1 MSRIENTGQIKTG
14 YSVKSGTNPEEKVE
28 NGSDFASM
36 LTKYK
41 KKAAQDD
48 ETKKAETGETKNK
61 ETQPEETK
69 NRGNEKQVN
78 GRQSGENEKT
88 AEIKAEIK
96 VTDIQDEKN
105 SQDGEKEQEQELAAA
120 YASEAC
126 YRTFVQITAENS
138 KTPAV
143 YNNEI
148 NGIQDLAVQTTVE
161 TGMEDQTAAVS
172 TIQQTESPHTES
184 PHTETAVHADDLKL
198 RNRSDQTGEKEKS
211 GEAEEAGQSKQTA
224 KMNREEEIPDQKEHI
239 SGKEMTALA
248 SPGYTGTVESSAGTA
263 AKPAAVDT
271 GPADRLPTAQD
282 TLTEDLGNYLDTK
295 ISEKKGKLE
304 LSLEPERLGKLT
316 IRLEYEKGKTEV
328 TIFSTSAKTLEIL
341 SKEAGH
347 LAQILEEKTGHP
359 VIPISAKEEK
369 GITELEEQIKDMFFG
384 GEISFN
390 DEVYITNA
398 RHKAALEEAD
408 RSLDLVRNSIEMGM
422 PEDFFSIDLMNAYE
436 NLGKILG
443 ESVGEDLV
451 NEIFSKFCMGK

>member
-36 LTKYK
+36 LTEYQ

-172 TIQQTESPHTES
+172 TIQQTESPHTE
-184 PHTETAVHADDLKL
+184 TAVHADDLKL
-198 RNRSDQTGEKEKS
+198 RNRLDQTGEKEKS

-224 KMNREEEIPDQKEHI
+224 KMNREEEIPDQKEQI

-263 AKPAAVDT
+263 EKPAAVDT

-347 LAQILEEKTGHP
+347 LAQILEEKTGTP
-359 VIPISAKEEK
+359 TVIYTPEQTENRQNMDQDPGHGRNGRQDQKEQRQK
-369 GITELEEQIKDMFFG
+369 QDD
-384 GEISFN
+384 SF
-390 DEVYITNA
+390 A
-398 RHKAALEEAD
+398 QQLR
-408 RSLDLVRNSIEMGM
+408 
-422 PEDFFSIDLMNAYE
+422 
-436 NLGKILG
+436 LGLT
-443 ESVGEDLV
+443 
-451 NEIFSKFCMGK
+451 

>member
-1 MSRIENTGQIKTG
+1 MSRIENTSQIKTG

-105 SQDGEKEQEQELAAA
+105 SQDGEKEQELVAD
-120 YASEAC
+120 YASETC

-347 LAQILEEKTGHP
+347 LAQILEEKTGTP
-359 VIPISAKEEK
+359 TVIYTPEQTENRQNMDQDPGHGRNGRQDQKEQRQK
-369 GITELEEQIKDMFFG
+369 QDD
-384 GEISFN
+384 SF
-390 DEVYITNA
+390 A
-398 RHKAALEEAD
+398 QQLR
-408 RSLDLVRNSIEMGM
+408 
-422 PEDFFSIDLMNAYE
+422 
-436 NLGKILG
+436 LGLA
-443 ESVGEDLV
+443 
-451 NEIFSKFCMGK
+451 

>member
-1 MSRIENTGQIKTG
+1 MSRIENTGQIKPG
-14 YSVKSGTNPEEKVE
+14 YSVKAATNSEEKVG

-36 LTKYK
+36 LTKYQ

-161 TGMEDQTAAVS
+161 TGMENQTAAVS

-347 LAQILEEKTGHP
+347 LAQILEEKTGTP
-359 VIPISAKEEK
+359 TVIYTPEQTENRQNMDQDTGHGRNGRQDQKEQRQK
-369 GITELEEQIKDMFFG
+369 QDD
-384 GEISFN
+384 SF
-390 DEVYITNA
+390 A
-398 RHKAALEEAD
+398 QQLR
-408 RSLDLVRNSIEMGM
+408 
-422 PEDFFSIDLMNAYE
+422 
-436 NLGKILG
+436 LGLA
-443 ESVGEDLV
+443 
-451 NEIFSKFCMGK
+451 

>member
-36 LTKYK
+36 LTKYQ

-105 SQDGEKEQEQELAAA
+105 SQDGEKEQELAAA

-224 KMNREEEIPDQKEHI
+224 KMNREEEIPDQKEQI

-347 LAQILEEKTGHP
+347 LAQILEEKTGTP
-359 VIPISAKEEK
+359 TVIYTPEQTENRQNMDQDPGHGRNGRQDQKEQRQK
-369 GITELEEQIKDMFFG
+369 QDD
-384 GEISFN
+384 SF
-390 DEVYITNA
+390 A
-398 RHKAALEEAD
+398 QQLR
-408 RSLDLVRNSIEMGM
+408 
-422 PEDFFSIDLMNAYE
+422 
-436 NLGKILG
+436 LGLT
-443 ESVGEDLV
+443 
-451 NEIFSKFCMGK
+451 

>member
-1 MSRIENTGQIKTG
+1 LNRIENTGQIKTG

-48 ETKKAETGETKNK
+48 ETKRAETGETKNK

-69 NRGNEKQVN
+69 SGENGKQVN
-78 GRQSGENEKT
+78 GSQSGKNKKT

-96 VTDIQDEKN
+96 VTDIQDGKN
-105 SQDGEKEQEQELAAA
+105 SQDGEIEQDQELAAA
-120 YASEAC
+120 YASETC
-126 YRTFVQITAENS
+126 YRSFVQITTENN
-138 KTPAV
+138 KMPAV

-148 NGIQDLAVQTTVE
+148 QDLAVQITAE
-161 TGMEDQTAAVS
+161 SGMEDQLAAVS
-172 TIQQTESPHTES
+172 TIQKNEA
-184 PHTETAVHADDLKL
+184 PHTETVAHADDLKL
-198 RNRSDQTGEKEKS
+198 QNRLAQT
-211 GEAEEAGQSKQTA
+211 EAAGRTGEAGQSKRTA
-224 KMNREEEIPDQKEHI
+224 KMNREEEIPGRKEHI

-248 SPGYTGTVESSAGTA
+248 SSGYRGTVESSTGTA
-263 AKPAAVDT
+263 EKPAAADT
-271 GPADRLPTAQD
+271 GPADRLATAQD

-347 LAQILEEKTGHP
+347 LAQILEEKTGTP
-359 VIPISAKEEK
+359 TVIYTPEQTENRQNMDQDPGHSRNGRQDQKEQRQK
-369 GITELEEQIKDMFFG
+369 QDD
-384 GEISFN
+384 SF
-390 DEVYITNA
+390 A
-398 RHKAALEEAD
+398 QQLR
-408 RSLDLVRNSIEMGM
+408 
-422 PEDFFSIDLMNAYE
+422 
-436 NLGKILG
+436 LGLA
-443 ESVGEDLV
+443 
-451 NEIFSKFCMGK
+451 

>member
-1 MSRIENTGQIKTG
+1 MSRIENTGQIKPG
-14 YSVKSGTNPEEKVE
+14 YSVKAATNSEEKVG

-36 LTKYK
+36 LTKYQ

-69 NRGNEKQVN
+69 NRENEKQVN

-105 SQDGEKEQEQELAAA
+105 SQDGEKEQELVAA
-120 YASEAC
+120 YASETC

-148 NGIQDLAVQTTVE
+148 NGIQDLAVQTTSE
-161 TGMEDQTAAVS
+161 TGVEDQTAAVT
-172 TIQQTESPHTES
+172 TIQQTES

-224 KMNREEEIPDQKEHI
+224 KMNREEEMPGRKEHI

-248 SPGYTGTVESSAGTA
+248 SSGYRGTVESSAGTA
-263 AKPAAVDT
+263 EKPAAADT
-271 GPADRLPTAQD
+271 GPADRLATAQD

-347 LAQILEEKTGHP
+347 LAQILEEKTGNP
-359 VIPISAKEEK
+359 TVIYTPDQ
-369 GITELEEQIKDMFFG
+369 TENRQNMDQDTGQGRNGRQEHREQRQKQDD
-384 GEISFN
+384 SF
-390 DEVYITNA
+390 A
-398 RHKAALEEAD
+398 QQLR
-408 RSLDLVRNSIEMGM
+408 
-422 PEDFFSIDLMNAYE
+422 
-436 NLGKILG
+436 LGLA
-443 ESVGEDLV
+443 
-451 NEIFSKFCMGK
+451 

>member
-1 MSRIENTGQIKTG
+1 MSRIENTGQIKPG
-14 YSVKSGTNPEEKVE
+14 YSVKAATNSEEKVG

-36 LTKYK
+36 LTKYQ

-105 SQDGEKEQEQELAAA
+105 SQDGEKEQELAAA
-120 YASEAC
+120 YASETC

-172 TIQQTESPHTES
+172 TIQQTESPHTE
-184 PHTETAVHADDLKL
+184 TAVHADGLKL
-198 RNRSDQTGEKEKS
+198 QNRLEQTGETEDT
-211 GEAEEAGQSKQTA
+211 GRTEEAGQSKQTA
-224 KMNREEEIPDQKEHI
+224 KMNREEEMPDRKEHI

-248 SPGYTGTVESSAGTA
+248 SSGYRGTVESSAGTA
-263 AKPAAVDT
+263 EKPAAADT
-271 GPADRLPTAQD
+271 GPADRLATAQD

-347 LAQILEEKTGHP
+347 LAQILEEKTGNP
-359 VIPISAKEEK
+359 TVIYTPDQ
-369 GITELEEQIKDMFFG
+369 TENRQNMDQDTGQGRNDRQEHREQRQKQDD
-384 GEISFN
+384 SF
-390 DEVYITNA
+390 A
-398 RHKAALEEAD
+398 QQLR
-408 RSLDLVRNSIEMGM
+408 
-422 PEDFFSIDLMNAYE
+422 
-436 NLGKILG
+436 LGLA
-443 ESVGEDLV
+443 
-451 NEIFSKFCMGK
+451 

>member
-1 MSRIENTGQIKTG
+1 MSRIENTSQIKTG

-184 PHTETAVHADDLKL
+184 PHTETAVHADGLKL
-198 RNRSDQTGEKEKS
+198 QNRLEQTGETEDT
-211 GEAEEAGQSKQTA
+211 GRTEEAGQSKQTA

-347 LAQILEEKTGHP
+347 LAQILEEKTGTP
-359 VIPISAKEEK
+359 TVIYTPEQTENRQNMDQDTGHGRNGRQDQIATVLQK
-369 GITELEEQIKDMFFG
+369 GERQKQDD
-384 GEISFN
+384 SF
-390 DEVYITNA
+390 A
-398 RHKAALEEAD
+398 QQLR
-408 RSLDLVRNSIEMGM
+408 
-422 PEDFFSIDLMNAYE
+422 
-436 NLGKILG
+436 LGLA
-443 ESVGEDLV
+443 
-451 NEIFSKFCMGK
+451 

>member
-1 MSRIENTGQIKTG
+1 MSRIENTSQIKTG

-41 KKAAQDD
+41 KKAAQND

-78 GRQSGENEKT
+78 GRQSGENVKT
-88 AEIKAEIK
+88 DEIKAEIK
-96 VTDIQDEKN
+96 VTDIQDGKN

-120 YASEAC
+120 YASETC

-138 KTPAV
+138 KTPAA

-148 NGIQDLAVQTTVE
+148 NGIQDLAVQTTSE
-161 TGMEDQTAAVS
+161 TGMEDQTAVVS
-172 TIQQTESPHTES
+172 TIQQTESPHSEI
-184 PHTETAVHADDLKL
+184 AVRADSLKL
-198 RNRSDQTGEKEKS
+198 QNRLEQIGETEDTGRT
-211 GEAEEAGQSKQTA
+211 EETGQSKQTA

-263 AKPAAVDT
+263 AKPVAVDT

-347 LAQILEEKTGHP
+347 LAQILEEKTGTP
-359 VIPISAKEEK
+359 TVIYTPEQTENRQNMDQDPGHGRNGRQDQKEQRQK
-369 GITELEEQIKDMFFG
+369 QDD
-384 GEISFN
+384 SF
-390 DEVYITNA
+390 A
-398 RHKAALEEAD
+398 QQLR
-408 RSLDLVRNSIEMGM
+408 
-422 PEDFFSIDLMNAYE
+422 
-436 NLGKILG
+436 LGLA
-443 ESVGEDLV
+443 
-451 NEIFSKFCMGK
+451 

>member
-96 VTDIQDEKN
+96 VTDIQDGKN

-172 TIQQTESPHTES
+172 TIQQTESLHTES

-263 AKPAAVDT
+263 AKPVAVDT

-347 LAQILEEKTGHP
+347 LAQILEEKTGTP
-359 VIPISAKEEK
+359 TVIYTPEQTENRQNMDQDTGHGRNGRQDQKEQRQK
-369 GITELEEQIKDMFFG
+369 QDD
-384 GEISFN
+384 SF
-390 DEVYITNA
+390 A
-398 RHKAALEEAD
+398 QQLR
-408 RSLDLVRNSIEMGM
+408 
-422 PEDFFSIDLMNAYE
+422 
-436 NLGKILG
+436 LGLT
-443 ESVGEDLV
+443 
-451 NEIFSKFCMGK
+451 

>member
-1 MSRIENTGQIKTG
+1 MSRIENTSQIKTG

-28 NGSDFASM
+28 NGSDFALM

-172 TIQQTESPHTES
+172 TIQQTESPHTE
-184 PHTETAVHADDLKL
+184 TAVHADDLKL

-224 KMNREEEIPDQKEHI
+224 KMNREEETPGRKEHI

-248 SPGYTGTVESSAGTA
+248 SSGYRGTVESSTGTA
-263 AKPAAVDT
+263 EKPAAADI
-271 GPADRLPTAQD
+271 GPADRLATAQD

-347 LAQILEEKTGHP
+347 LAQILEEKTGTP
-359 VIPISAKEEK
+359 TVIYTPEQTENRQNMDQDTGHGRNGRQDQKEQRQK
-369 GITELEEQIKDMFFG
+369 QDD
-384 GEISFN
+384 SF
-390 DEVYITNA
+390 A
-398 RHKAALEEAD
+398 QQLR
-408 RSLDLVRNSIEMGM
+408 
-422 PEDFFSIDLMNAYE
+422 
-436 NLGKILG
+436 LGLT
-443 ESVGEDLV
+443 
-451 NEIFSKFCMGK
+451 

>member
-184 PHTETAVHADDLKL
+184 PHTETAVHADVVVKL
-198 RNRSDQTGEKEKS
+198 
-211 GEAEEAGQSKQTA
+211 
-224 KMNREEEIPDQKEHI
+224 
-239 SGKEMTALA
+239 
-248 SPGYTGTVESSAGTA
+248 
-263 AKPAAVDT
+263 
-271 GPADRLPTAQD
+271 
-282 TLTEDLGNYLDTK
+282 
-295 ISEKKGKLE
+295 
-304 LSLEPERLGKLT
+304 
-316 IRLEYEKGKTEV
+316 
-328 TIFSTSAKTLEIL
+328 
-341 SKEAGH
+341 
-347 LAQILEEKTGHP
+347 
-359 VIPISAKEEK
+359 
-369 GITELEEQIKDMFFG
+369 
-384 GEISFN
+384 
-390 DEVYITNA
+390 
-398 RHKAALEEAD
+398 
-408 RSLDLVRNSIEMGM
+408 
-422 PEDFFSIDLMNAYE
+422 
-436 NLGKILG
+436 
-443 ESVGEDLV
+443 
-451 NEIFSKFCMGK
+451 FCNTCG

>member
-1 MSRIENTGQIKTG
+1 MNRIENTGQIKTG
-14 YSVKSGTNPEEKVE
+14 YSVKSGMNPEEKVE

-48 ETKKAETGETKNK
+48 ETKRAETGETKNK

-69 NRGNEKQVN
+69 SGENGKQVN
-78 GRQSGENEKT
+78 GSQSGKNKKT

-96 VTDIQDEKN
+96 VTDIQDGKN
-105 SQDGEKEQEQELAAA
+105 SQDGEIEQDQELTAA
-120 YASEAC
+120 YASETC

-148 NGIQDLAVQTTVE
+148 NEIQDLAVQTTVE

-172 TIQQTESPHTES
+172 TIQQTESPHTE
-184 PHTETAVHADDLKL
+184 TAVHADDLKL
-198 RNRSDQTGEKEKS
+198 RNRLDQTGEKEKS

-224 KMNREEEIPDQKEHI
+224 KMNREEETPGRKEHI

-248 SPGYTGTVESSAGTA
+248 SSGYRGTVESSTGTA
-263 AKPAAVDT
+263 EKPAAADT
-271 GPADRLPTAQD
+271 GPADRLATAQD

-316 IRLEYEKGKTEV
+316 IRLQYEKGKTEV

-347 LAQILEEKTGHP
+347 LAQILEEKTGTP
-359 VIPISAKEEK
+359 TVIYTPEQTENRQNMDQDPGHGRNGRQDPKEQRQK
-369 GITELEEQIKDMFFG
+369 QDD
-384 GEISFN
+384 SF
-390 DEVYITNA
+390 A
-398 RHKAALEEAD
+398 QQLR
-408 RSLDLVRNSIEMGM
+408 
-422 PEDFFSIDLMNAYE
+422 
-436 NLGKILG
+436 LGLA
-443 ESVGEDLV
+443 
-451 NEIFSKFCMGK
+451 

>member
-172 TIQQTESPHTES
+172 TIQQTESPHTE
-184 PHTETAVHADDLKL
+184 TAVHADDLKL

-263 AKPAAVDT
+263 AKPVAVDT

-347 LAQILEEKTGHP
+347 LAQILEEKTGTP
-359 VIPISAKEEK
+359 TVIYTPEQTENRQNMDQDTGHGRNGRQDQKEQRQK
-369 GITELEEQIKDMFFG
+369 QDD
-384 GEISFN
+384 SF
-390 DEVYITNA
+390 A
-398 RHKAALEEAD
+398 QQLR
-408 RSLDLVRNSIEMGM
+408 
-422 PEDFFSIDLMNAYE
+422 
-436 NLGKILG
+436 LGLA
-443 ESVGEDLV
+443 
-451 NEIFSKFCMGK
+451 

>member
-347 LAQILEEKTGHP
+347 LAQILEEKTGTP
-359 VIPISAKEEK
+359 TVIYTPEQTENRQNMDQDPGHGRNGRQDQKEQRQK
-369 GITELEEQIKDMFFG
+369 QDD
-384 GEISFN
+384 SF
-390 DEVYITNA
+390 A
-398 RHKAALEEAD
+398 QQLR
-408 RSLDLVRNSIEMGM
+408 
-422 PEDFFSIDLMNAYE
+422 
-436 NLGKILG
+436 LGLT
-443 ESVGEDLV
+443 
-451 NEIFSKFCMGK
+451 

>member
-148 NGIQDLAVQTTVE
+148 NGIQDLAVQTTSE
-161 TGMEDQTAAVS
+161 TGMEDQTAAVT
-172 TIQQTESPHTES
+172 TIQQTESPHTE
-184 PHTETAVHADDLKL
+184 TAVHVDGLKL
-198 RNRSDQTGEKEKS
+198 QNRLEQTGETEDT
-211 GEAEEAGQSKQTA
+211 GRTEEAGQSKQTA

-347 LAQILEEKTGHP
+347 LAQILEEKTGTP
-359 VIPISAKEEK
+359 TVIYTPEQTENRQNMDQDTGHGRNGRQDQKEQRQK
-369 GITELEEQIKDMFFG
+369 QDD
-384 GEISFN
+384 SF
-390 DEVYITNA
+390 A
-398 RHKAALEEAD
+398 QQLR
-408 RSLDLVRNSIEMGM
+408 
-422 PEDFFSIDLMNAYE
+422 
-436 NLGKILG
+436 LGLT
-443 ESVGEDLV
+443 
-451 NEIFSKFCMGK
+451 

>member
-69 NRGNEKQVN
+69 NSGNEKQVN

-120 YASEAC
+120 YVSEAC

-161 TGMEDQTAAVS
+161 TGMEDKSAAVS
-172 TIQQTESPHTES
+172 TIQQTES

-271 GPADRLPTAQD
+271 GPADRLTTAQD

-347 LAQILEEKTGHP
+347 LAQILEEKTGTP
-359 VIPISAKEEK
+359 TVIYTPEQTENRQNMDQDPGHGRNGRQDQKEQRQK
-369 GITELEEQIKDMFFG
+369 QDD
-384 GEISFN
+384 SF
-390 DEVYITNA
+390 A
-398 RHKAALEEAD
+398 QQLR
-408 RSLDLVRNSIEMGM
+408 
-422 PEDFFSIDLMNAYE
+422 
-436 NLGKILG
+436 LGLA
-443 ESVGEDLV
+443 
-451 NEIFSKFCMGK
+451 

>member
-69 NRGNEKQVN
+69 NRENEKQVN
-78 GRQSGENEKT
+78 GRQSGENVKT
-88 AEIKAEIK
+88 DEIKAEIK
-96 VTDIQDEKN
+96 VTDIQDGKN

-120 YASEAC
+120 YVSEAC

-148 NGIQDLAVQTTVE
+148 NGIQDLAVQTTSE

-172 TIQQTESPHTES
+172 TIQQTESPHSEI
-184 PHTETAVHADDLKL
+184 AVHADGLKL
-198 RNRSDQTGEKEKS
+198 QNRLEQTGETEDT
-211 GEAEEAGQSKQTA
+211 GRTEETGQSKQTA
-224 KMNREEEIPDQKEHI
+224 KINREEEMPDRKEHI

-248 SPGYTGTVESSAGTA
+248 SSSYTGTVESSAGTA

-271 GPADRLPTAQD
+271 GPADRLATAQD

-347 LAQILEEKTGHP
+347 LAQILEEKTGTP
-359 VIPISAKEEK
+359 TVIYTPEQTKNRQNMDRDTGHGRNGRQDQKEQRQK
-369 GITELEEQIKDMFFG
+369 QDD
-384 GEISFN
+384 SF
-390 DEVYITNA
+390 A
-398 RHKAALEEAD
+398 QQLR
-408 RSLDLVRNSIEMGM
+408 
-422 PEDFFSIDLMNAYE
+422 
-436 NLGKILG
+436 LGLA
-443 ESVGEDLV
+443 
-451 NEIFSKFCMGK
+451 

>member
-1 MSRIENTGQIKTG
+1 MNRIENAGQVKTG
-14 YSVKSGTNPEEKVE
+14 YSVKSGTNSEEKVG

-78 GRQSGENEKT
+78 GRQSGENEK
-88 AEIKAEIK
+88 ADEIKAEIK

-120 YASEAC
+120 YASETC

-138 KTPAV
+138 KTPAA

-148 NGIQDLAVQTTVE
+148 NGIQDLAVQTTSE
-161 TGMEDQTAAVS
+161 TGMEDQTAVVS
-172 TIQQTESPHTES
+172 TIQQTESPHSEI
-184 PHTETAVHADDLKL
+184 AVRADSLKL
-198 RNRSDQTGEKEKS
+198 QNRLEQIGETEDTGRT
-211 GEAEEAGQSKQTA
+211 EETGQSKQTA

-248 SPGYTGTVESSAGTA
+248 SSSYTGTVESSAGTA

-271 GPADRLPTAQD
+271 GPADRLVTAQD

-295 ISEKKGKLE
+295 LSEKKGKLE

-347 LAQILEEKTGHP
+347 LAQILEEKTGTP
-359 VIPISAKEEK
+359 TVIYTPEQTENRQNMDQDTGHGRNGRQDQKEQRQK
-369 GITELEEQIKDMFFG
+369 QDD
-384 GEISFN
+384 SF
-390 DEVYITNA
+390 A
-398 RHKAALEEAD
+398 QQLR
-408 RSLDLVRNSIEMGM
+408 
-422 PEDFFSIDLMNAYE
+422 
-436 NLGKILG
+436 LGLA
-443 ESVGEDLV
+443 
-451 NEIFSKFCMGK
+451 

>member
-69 NRGNEKQVN
+69 NSGNEKQVN

-271 GPADRLPTAQD
+271 GPADRLTTAQD

-347 LAQILEEKTGHP
+347 LAQILEEKTGTP
-359 VIPISAKEEK
+359 TVIYTPEQTENRQNMDQDTGHGRNGRQDQKEQRQK
-369 GITELEEQIKDMFFG
+369 QDD
-384 GEISFN
+384 SF
-390 DEVYITNA
+390 A
-398 RHKAALEEAD
+398 QQLR
-408 RSLDLVRNSIEMGM
+408 
-422 PEDFFSIDLMNAYE
+422 
-436 NLGKILG
+436 LGLT
-443 ESVGEDLV
+443 
-451 NEIFSKFCMGK
+451 

>member
-1 MSRIENTGQIKTG
+1 MSRIENTGQIKPG
-14 YSVKSGTNPEEKVE
+14 YSVKAATNPEEKVG

-36 LTKYK
+36 LTKYQ

-96 VTDIQDEKN
+96 VTDIQDGKN
-105 SQDGEKEQEQELAAA
+105 SQDGEIEQDQELTAA
-120 YASEAC
+120 YASETC

-138 KTPAV
+138 KAPAV

-148 NGIQDLAVQTTVE
+148 NEIQDLAVQTTVE

-172 TIQQTESPHTES
+172 TIQQTESPHTE
-184 PHTETAVHADDLKL
+184 TAVHADDLKL
-198 RNRSDQTGEKEKS
+198 RNRSDQIGEKEKS

-224 KMNREEEIPDQKEHI
+224 KMNREEETPGRKEHI
-239 SGKEMTALA
+239 SGKKMTALA
-248 SPGYTGTVESSAGTA
+248 SSGYRGTVESSTGTA
-263 AKPAAVDT
+263 EKPAAADT
-271 GPADRLPTAQD
+271 GPADRLATAQD

-347 LAQILEEKTGHP
+347 LAQILEEKTGTP
-359 VIPISAKEEK
+359 TVIYTPEQTENRQNMDQDPGHGRNGRQDPKEQRQK
-369 GITELEEQIKDMFFG
+369 QDD
-384 GEISFN
+384 SF
-390 DEVYITNA
+390 A
-398 RHKAALEEAD
+398 QQLR
-408 RSLDLVRNSIEMGM
+408 
-422 PEDFFSIDLMNAYE
+422 
-436 NLGKILG
+436 LGLA
-443 ESVGEDLV
+443 
-451 NEIFSKFCMGK
+451 

>member
-105 SQDGEKEQEQELAAA
+105 SQDGEKEQELAAA

-172 TIQQTESPHTES
+172 TIQQTES

-263 AKPAAVDT
+263 AKPVAVDT

-347 LAQILEEKTGHP
+347 LAQILEEKTGTP
-359 VIPISAKEEK
+359 TVIYTPEQTENRQNMDQDPGHGRNGRQDQKEQRQK
-369 GITELEEQIKDMFFG
+369 QDD
-384 GEISFN
+384 SF
-390 DEVYITNA
+390 A
-398 RHKAALEEAD
+398 QQLR
-408 RSLDLVRNSIEMGM
+408 
-422 PEDFFSIDLMNAYE
+422 
-436 NLGKILG
+436 LGLA
-443 ESVGEDLV
+443 
-451 NEIFSKFCMGK
+451 

>member
-14 YSVKSGTNPEEKVE
+14 YSVKSGTNSEEKVE

-36 LTKYK
+36 LTKYQ
-41 KKAAQDD
+41 KKAAQND

-78 GRQSGENEKT
+78 GRQSGENVKT
-88 AEIKAEIK
+88 DEIKAEIK
-96 VTDIQDEKN
+96 VTDIQDGKN

-120 YASEAC
+120 YVSEAC

-211 GEAEEAGQSKQTA
+211 GEAEDAGQSKQTA
-224 KMNREEEIPDQKEHI
+224 KMNREEEIPDQKEHL

-248 SPGYTGTVESSAGTA
+248 SSGYTGTVESSAGTA

-271 GPADRLPTAQD
+271 GPADRLATAQD

-347 LAQILEEKTGHP
+347 LAQILEEKTGTP
-359 VIPISAKEEK
+359 TVIYTPEQTENRQNMDQDPGHGRNGRQDQKEQRQK
-369 GITELEEQIKDMFFG
+369 QDD
-384 GEISFN
+384 SF
-390 DEVYITNA
+390 A
-398 RHKAALEEAD
+398 QQLR
-408 RSLDLVRNSIEMGM
+408 
-422 PEDFFSIDLMNAYE
+422 
-436 NLGKILG
+436 LGLA
-443 ESVGEDLV
+443 
-451 NEIFSKFCMGK
+451 

>member
-78 GRQSGENEKT
+78 GRQSGENVKT
-88 AEIKAEIK
+88 DEIKAEIK
-96 VTDIQDEKN
+96 VTDIQDGKN

-161 TGMEDQTAAVS
+161 TGMEDQSAAVS

-347 LAQILEEKTGHP
+347 LAQILEEKTGTP
-359 VIPISAKEEK
+359 TVIYTPEQTENRQNMDQDPGHGRNGRQDQKEQRQK
-369 GITELEEQIKDMFFG
+369 QDD
-384 GEISFN
+384 SF
-390 DEVYITNA
+390 A
-398 RHKAALEEAD
+398 QQLR
-408 RSLDLVRNSIEMGM
+408 
-422 PEDFFSIDLMNAYE
+422 
-436 NLGKILG
+436 LGLA
-443 ESVGEDLV
+443 
-451 NEIFSKFCMGK
+451 

>member
-1 MSRIENTGQIKTG
+1 LSRIENTGQIKPG
-14 YSVKSGTNPEEKVE
+14 YSVKAATNSEEKVG

-36 LTKYK
+36 LTKYQ

-78 GRQSGENEKT
+78 DRQSEENEKT

-105 SQDGEKEQEQELAAA
+105 SQDGEKGQELAAA
-120 YASEAC
+120 YASETC

-148 NGIQDLAVQTTVE
+148 NGIQDLAVQTTSE
-161 TGMEDQTAAVS
+161 TGMEDQTAAVT
-172 TIQQTESPHTES
+172 TIQQTES
-184 PHTETAVHADDLKL
+184 PHTETAVHADGLKL
-198 RNRSDQTGEKEKS
+198 QNRLEQTGETEDT
-211 GEAEEAGQSKQTA
+211 GRTEEAGQSKQTA
-224 KMNREEEIPDQKEHI
+224 KMNREEEMPDRKEHI

-248 SPGYTGTVESSAGTA
+248 SSGYRGTVESSAGTA
-263 AKPAAVDT
+263 EKPAAADT
-271 GPADRLPTAQD
+271 GPADRLATAQD

-347 LAQILEEKTGHP
+347 LAQILEEKTGNP
-359 VIPISAKEEK
+359 TVIYTPDQ
-369 GITELEEQIKDMFFG
+369 TENRQNMDQDTGQGRNDRQEHREQRQKQDD
-384 GEISFN
+384 SF
-390 DEVYITNA
+390 A
-398 RHKAALEEAD
+398 QQLR
-408 RSLDLVRNSIEMGM
+408 
-422 PEDFFSIDLMNAYE
+422 
-436 NLGKILG
+436 LGLA
-443 ESVGEDLV
+443 
-451 NEIFSKFCMGK
+451 

>member
-1 MSRIENTGQIKTG
+1 MNRIENAGQVKTG
-14 YSVKSGTNPEEKVE
+14 YSVKSGTNSEEKVG

-41 KKAAQDD
+41 KRAAQDD

-69 NRGNEKQVN
+69 NRENEKQVN

-88 AEIKAEIK
+88 DEIKAEIK

-105 SQDGEKEQEQELAAA
+105 SQDGEKEQELAAA
-120 YASEAC
+120 YASETC

-148 NGIQDLAVQTTVE
+148 NGIQDLAVQTTSE
-161 TGMEDQTAAVS
+161 AGMEDQSAAVS
-172 TIQQTESPHTES
+172 TIQKTEA
-184 PHTETAVHADDLKL
+184 PHTETAVHADGLKL
-198 RNRSDQTGEKEKS
+198 QNRLEQTGETEDT
-211 GEAEEAGQSKQTA
+211 GRTGEAGQSKQTA

-248 SPGYTGTVESSAGTA
+248 SSSYTGTVESSAGTA

-271 GPADRLPTAQD
+271 GPADRLATAQD

-347 LAQILEEKTGHP
+347 LAQILEEKTGTP
-359 VIPISAKEEK
+359 TVIYTPEQTENRQNMDQDTGHGRNGRQDQKEQRQK
-369 GITELEEQIKDMFFG
+369 QDD
-384 GEISFN
+384 SF
-390 DEVYITNA
+390 A
-398 RHKAALEEAD
+398 QQLR
-408 RSLDLVRNSIEMGM
+408 
-422 PEDFFSIDLMNAYE
+422 
-436 NLGKILG
+436 LGLA
-443 ESVGEDLV
+443 
-451 NEIFSKFCMGK
+451 

>member
-1 MSRIENTGQIKTG
+1 MSRIENTGQIKPG
-14 YSVKSGTNPEEKVE
+14 YSVKAATNSEEKVG

-36 LTKYK
+36 LTKYQ

-172 TIQQTESPHTES
+172 TIQQTEPPHTES

-224 KMNREEEIPDQKEHI
+224 KMNREEEMPGRKEHI

-263 AKPAAVDT
+263 EKPAAADT
-271 GPADRLPTAQD
+271 GPADRLATAQD

-347 LAQILEEKTGHP
+347 LAQILEEKTGTP
-359 VIPISAKEEK
+359 TVIYTPEQTENRQNMDQDPGHGRNGRQDQKEQRQK
-369 GITELEEQIKDMFFG
+369 QDD
-384 GEISFN
+384 SF
-390 DEVYITNA
+390 A
-398 RHKAALEEAD
+398 QQLR
-408 RSLDLVRNSIEMGM
+408 
-422 PEDFFSIDLMNAYE
+422 
-436 NLGKILG
+436 LGLA
-443 ESVGEDLV
+443 
-451 NEIFSKFCMGK
+451 

>member
-36 LTKYK
+36 LTKYQ

-96 VTDIQDEKN
+96 VTDIQNEKN

-211 GEAEEAGQSKQTA
+211 GEAEEAGQSKQTV

-347 LAQILEEKTGHP
+347 LAQILEEKTGTP
-359 VIPISAKEEK
+359 TVIYTPEQTENRQNMDQDPGHGRNGRQDQKEQRQK
-369 GITELEEQIKDMFFG
+369 QDD
-384 GEISFN
+384 SF
-390 DEVYITNA
+390 A
-398 RHKAALEEAD
+398 QQLR
-408 RSLDLVRNSIEMGM
+408 
-422 PEDFFSIDLMNAYE
+422 
-436 NLGKILG
+436 LGLT
-443 ESVGEDLV
+443 
-451 NEIFSKFCMGK
+451 

>member
-1 MSRIENTGQIKTG
+1 MSRIENTGQIKPG
-14 YSVKSGTNPEEKVE
+14 YSVKAATNSEEKVG

-263 AKPAAVDT
+263 AKPVAVDT

-347 LAQILEEKTGHP
+347 LAQILEEKTGTP
-359 VIPISAKEEK
+359 TVIYTPEQTENRQNMDQDTGHGRNGRQDQKEQRQK
-369 GITELEEQIKDMFFG
+369 QDD
-384 GEISFN
+384 SF
-390 DEVYITNA
+390 A
-398 RHKAALEEAD
+398 QQLR
-408 RSLDLVRNSIEMGM
+408 
-422 PEDFFSIDLMNAYE
+422 
-436 NLGKILG
+436 LGLA
-443 ESVGEDLV
+443 
-451 NEIFSKFCMGK
+451 

>member
-1 MSRIENTGQIKTG
+1 MSRIENTGQIKPG
-14 YSVKSGTNPEEKVE
+14 YSVKAATNPEEKVG

-36 LTKYK
+36 LTKYQ

-120 YASEAC
+120 YASETC

-138 KTPAV
+138 KTSAV

-172 TIQQTESPHTES
+172 TIQQTESPHTE
-184 PHTETAVHADDLKL
+184 TAVHADDLKL
-198 RNRSDQTGEKEKS
+198 RNRLDQTGEKEKS

-224 KMNREEEIPDQKEHI
+224 KMNREEETPGRKEHI

-248 SPGYTGTVESSAGTA
+248 SSGYRGTVESSAGTA
-263 AKPAAVDT
+263 EKPAAADI
-271 GPADRLPTAQD
+271 GPADRLATAQD

-347 LAQILEEKTGHP
+347 LAQILEEKTGTP
-359 VIPISAKEEK
+359 TVIYTPEQTENRQNMDQNPGHGRNGRQDQKEQRQK
-369 GITELEEQIKDMFFG
+369 QDD
-384 GEISFN
+384 SF
-390 DEVYITNA
+390 VQQL
-398 RHKAALEEAD
+398 R
-408 RSLDLVRNSIEMGM
+408 
-422 PEDFFSIDLMNAYE
+422 
-436 NLGKILG
+436 LGLA
-443 ESVGEDLV
+443 
-451 NEIFSKFCMGK
+451 

>member
-1 MSRIENTGQIKTG
+1 MNRIENTGQIKTG

-172 TIQQTESPHTES
+172 TIQQTESPHTE
-184 PHTETAVHADDLKL
+184 TAVHADDLKL

-239 SGKEMTALA
+239 SGKETTALA

-347 LAQILEEKTGHP
+347 LAQILEEKTGTP
-359 VIPISAKEEK
+359 TVIYTPEQTENRQNMDQDTGHGRNGRQDQKEQRQK
-369 GITELEEQIKDMFFG
+369 QDD
-384 GEISFN
+384 SF
-390 DEVYITNA
+390 A
-398 RHKAALEEAD
+398 QQLR
-408 RSLDLVRNSIEMGM
+408 
-422 PEDFFSIDLMNAYE
+422 
-436 NLGKILG
+436 LGLT
-443 ESVGEDLV
+443 
-451 NEIFSKFCMGK
+451 

>member
-14 YSVKSGTNPEEKVE
+14 YSVKSGTNSEEKVE

-36 LTKYK
+36 LTKYQ
-41 KKAAQDD
+41 KKAAQND

-78 GRQSGENEKT
+78 GRQSGENVKT
-88 AEIKAEIK
+88 DEIKAEIK
-96 VTDIQDEKN
+96 VTDIQDGKN

-120 YASEAC
+120 YVSEAC

-172 TIQQTESPHTES
+172 TIQHTES

-316 IRLEYEKGKTEV
+316 IRLEYETGKTEV

-347 LAQILEEKTGHP
+347 LAQILEEKTGTP
-359 VIPISAKEEK
+359 TVIYTPEQTENRQNMDQDTGHGRNGRQDQKEQRQK
-369 GITELEEQIKDMFFG
+369 QDD
-384 GEISFN
+384 SF
-390 DEVYITNA
+390 A
-398 RHKAALEEAD
+398 QQLR
-408 RSLDLVRNSIEMGM
+408 
-422 PEDFFSIDLMNAYE
+422 
-436 NLGKILG
+436 LGLT
-443 ESVGEDLV
+443 
-451 NEIFSKFCMGK
+451 

>member
-1 MSRIENTGQIKTG
+1 MSRIENTGQIKPG
-14 YSVKSGTNPEEKVE
+14 YSVKAATNSEEKVG

-36 LTKYK
+36 LTKYQ

-105 SQDGEKEQEQELAAA
+105 SQDGEKEQELVAA
-120 YASEAC
+120 YASETC

-148 NGIQDLAVQTTVE
+148 NGIQDLAVQTTSE
-161 TGMEDQTAAVS
+161 TGMEDQTAAVT
-172 TIQQTESPHTES
+172 TIQQTES

-224 KMNREEEIPDQKEHI
+224 KMNREEEMPGRKEHI

-248 SPGYTGTVESSAGTA
+248 SSGYRGTVESSAGTA
-263 AKPAAVDT
+263 EKPAAADT
-271 GPADRLPTAQD
+271 GPADRLATAQD

-347 LAQILEEKTGHP
+347 LAQILEEKTGNP
-359 VIPISAKEEK
+359 TVIYTPDQ
-369 GITELEEQIKDMFFG
+369 TENRQNMDQDTGQGRNDRQEHREQRQKQDD
-384 GEISFN
+384 SF
-390 DEVYITNA
+390 A
-398 RHKAALEEAD
+398 QQLR
-408 RSLDLVRNSIEMGM
+408 
-422 PEDFFSIDLMNAYE
+422 
-436 NLGKILG
+436 LGLA
-443 ESVGEDLV
+443 
-451 NEIFSKFCMGK
+451 

>member
-78 GRQSGENEKT
+78 GRQSGENVKT
-88 AEIKAEIK
+88 DEIKAEIK

-148 NGIQDLAVQTTVE
+148 NGIQDLAVQTTSE
-161 TGMEDQTAAVS
+161 AGMEDQSAAVS
-172 TIQQTESPHTES
+172 TIQQTEA
-184 PHTETAVHADDLKL
+184 PHTETAVHADGLKL
-198 RNRSDQTGEKEKS
+198 QNRLEQTGETEDT
-211 GEAEEAGQSKQTA
+211 GRTEEAGQSKQTA
-224 KMNREEEIPDQKEHI
+224 KMNREEEMPDQKEHI

-271 GPADRLPTAQD
+271 GPADRLTTAQD

-347 LAQILEEKTGHP
+347 LAQILEEKTGTP
-359 VIPISAKEEK
+359 TVIYTPEQTENRQNMDQDPGHGRNGRQDQKEQRQK
-369 GITELEEQIKDMFFG
+369 QDD
-384 GEISFN
+384 SF
-390 DEVYITNA
+390 A
-398 RHKAALEEAD
+398 QQLR
-408 RSLDLVRNSIEMGM
+408 
-422 PEDFFSIDLMNAYE
+422 
-436 NLGKILG
+436 LGLA
-443 ESVGEDLV
+443 
-451 NEIFSKFCMGK
+451 

>member
-1 MSRIENTGQIKTG
+1 MNRIENTGQIKTG

-48 ETKKAETGETKNK
+48 ETKRAETGETKNK

-69 NRGNEKQVN
+69 
-78 GRQSGENEKT
+78 SGENGKQVSGSQSGKNKKT

-96 VTDIQDEKN
+96 VTDIQDGKN
-105 SQDGEKEQEQELAAA
+105 SQDGEIEQDQELAAA
-120 YASEAC
+120 YASETC
-126 YRTFVQITAENS
+126 YRSFVQITTENN
-138 KTPAV
+138 KMPAV

-148 NGIQDLAVQTTVE
+148 QDLAVQITAE
-161 TGMEDQTAAVS
+161 AGMEDQSAAVS
-172 TIQQTESPHTES
+172 TIQKNEA
-184 PHTETAVHADDLKL
+184 PHTETVAHADDLKL
-198 RNRSDQTGEKEKS
+198 QNRSDQIGEKEKS
-211 GEAEEAGQSKQTA
+211 GEAEEAGQSKRTA

-248 SPGYTGTVESSAGTA
+248 SSSYTGTVESSAGTA
-263 AKPAAVDT
+263 AKPAAVDA
-271 GPADRLPTAQD
+271 GPADRLATAQD

-347 LAQILEEKTGHP
+347 LAQILEEKTGTP
-359 VIPISAKEEK
+359 TVIYTPEQTENRQNMDQDTGHGRNGRQDQKEQRQK
-369 GITELEEQIKDMFFG
+369 QDD
-384 GEISFN
+384 SF
-390 DEVYITNA
+390 A
-398 RHKAALEEAD
+398 QQLR
-408 RSLDLVRNSIEMGM
+408 
-422 PEDFFSIDLMNAYE
+422 
-436 NLGKILG
+436 LGLA
-443 ESVGEDLV
+443 
-451 NEIFSKFCMGK
+451 

>member
-36 LTKYK
+36 LTKYQ
-41 KKAAQDD
+41 KKAAQND

-78 GRQSGENEKT
+78 GRQSGENVKT
-88 AEIKAEIK
+88 DEIKAEIK
-96 VTDIQDEKN
+96 VTDIQDGKN

-120 YASEAC
+120 YASETC

-148 NGIQDLAVQTTVE
+148 NGIQDLAVQTTSE
-161 TGMEDQTAAVS
+161 AGMEDQSAAVS
-172 TIQQTESPHTES
+172 TIQQTEA

-198 RNRSDQTGEKEKS
+198 QNRLEQTGETEDT
-211 GEAEEAGQSKQTA
+211 GRTEETGQSKQTA
-224 KMNREEEIPDQKEHI
+224 KMNREEEMPDRKEHI

-248 SPGYTGTVESSAGTA
+248 SSSYTGTVESSAGTA

-271 GPADRLPTAQD
+271 GPADRLVTAQD

-295 ISEKKGKLE
+295 SSEKKGKLE

-347 LAQILEEKTGHP
+347 LAQILEEKTGTP
-359 VIPISAKEEK
+359 TVIYTPEQTENRQNMDQDPGHGRNGRQDQKEQRQK
-369 GITELEEQIKDMFFG
+369 QDD
-384 GEISFN
+384 SF
-390 DEVYITNA
+390 A
-398 RHKAALEEAD
+398 QQLR
-408 RSLDLVRNSIEMGM
+408 
-422 PEDFFSIDLMNAYE
+422 
-436 NLGKILG
+436 LGLA
-443 ESVGEDLV
+443 
-451 NEIFSKFCMGK
+451 

>member
-1 MSRIENTGQIKTG
+1 MSRIENTGQIKPG
-14 YSVKSGTNPEEKVE
+14 YSVKAATNPEEKVG

-36 LTKYK
+36 LTKYQ

-88 AEIKAEIK
+88 AEIK

-120 YASEAC
+120 YASETC

-148 NGIQDLAVQTTVE
+148 IGIQDLAVQTTVE

-172 TIQQTESPHTES
+172 TIQQTESPHTE
-184 PHTETAVHADDLKL
+184 TAVHADDLKL
-198 RNRSDQTGEKEKS
+198 RNRLDQTGEKEKS

-224 KMNREEEIPDQKEHI
+224 KMNREEETPGRKEHI

-248 SPGYTGTVESSAGTA
+248 SSGYRGTVESSAGTA
-263 AKPAAVDT
+263 EKPAAADI
-271 GPADRLPTAQD
+271 GPADRLATAQD

-347 LAQILEEKTGHP
+347 LAQILEEKTGTP
-359 VIPISAKEEK
+359 TVIYTPEQTENRQNMDQDPGHGRNGRQDQKEQRQK
-369 GITELEEQIKDMFFG
+369 QDD
-384 GEISFN
+384 SF
-390 DEVYITNA
+390 VQQL
-398 RHKAALEEAD
+398 R
-408 RSLDLVRNSIEMGM
+408 
-422 PEDFFSIDLMNAYE
+422 
-436 NLGKILG
+436 LGLA
-443 ESVGEDLV
+443 
-451 NEIFSKFCMGK
+451 

>member
-1 MSRIENTGQIKTG
+1 MNRIENAGQVKTG
-14 YSVKSGTNPEEKVE
+14 YSVKSGTNSEEKVG

-41 KKAAQDD
+41 KRAAQDD

-69 NRGNEKQVN
+69 NRENEKQVN

-88 AEIKAEIK
+88 DEIKAEIK

-105 SQDGEKEQEQELAAA
+105 SQDGEKEQELAAA
-120 YASEAC
+120 YASETC

-148 NGIQDLAVQTTVE
+148 NGIQDLAVQTTSE
-161 TGMEDQTAAVS
+161 TGMEDQSAAVS
-172 TIQQTESPHTES
+172 TIQKTEA
-184 PHTETAVHADDLKL
+184 PHTETAVHADGLKL
-198 RNRSDQTGEKEKS
+198 QNRLEQTGETEDT
-211 GEAEEAGQSKQTA
+211 GRTGEAGQSKRTA

-248 SPGYTGTVESSAGTA
+248 SSSYTGTVESSAGTA
-263 AKPAAVDT
+263 AKPTAVDA
-271 GPADRLPTAQD
+271 GSADRLATAQD

-347 LAQILEEKTGHP
+347 LAQILEEKTGTP
-359 VIPISAKEEK
+359 TVIYTPEQTENRQNMDQDTGHGRNGRQDQKEQRQK
-369 GITELEEQIKDMFFG
+369 QDD
-384 GEISFN
+384 SF
-390 DEVYITNA
+390 A
-398 RHKAALEEAD
+398 QQLR
-408 RSLDLVRNSIEMGM
+408 
-422 PEDFFSIDLMNAYE
+422 
-436 NLGKILG
+436 LGLA
-443 ESVGEDLV
+443 
-451 NEIFSKFCMGK
+451 